1 MGQTLRGGAGDR
13 GRGRSAAA
21 WRLTAWRS
29 AVVLLLLLF
38 GARWP
43 APLEA
48 QEAGVERLDAG
59 RFTFVAH
66 PRDVPLARSLLARAA
81 ERDTFPGLPR
91 PRARVV
97 VAVATDAD
105 EFRRLVGPAPPEW
118 GAAVAFPASQRIV
131 LQGRRA
137 SGEAGD
143 PRVVLRHELAHLA
156 LHETLGDRPPRW
168 FDEGYAGWAAGEWG
182 RQELLA
188 TNVALL
194 LRGMPGLDSLN
205 GWFRGGEGRAQAA
218 YALSYRAVAELD
230 AMDPE
235 RGLALLF
242 QYWRSEGTLDRAVRA
257 AYGLTLPQFEDR
269 WQRRTRLRYGAL
281 AIFGDLSLAA
291 LAFVILL
298 LPLWLLRRRR
308 DRRRLTALRQA
319 DAAER
324 EQQRLVD
331 ELLGRSTS
339 PAPEMPGDSA
349 NPL

>member
-1 MGQTLRGGAGDR
+1 M
-13 GRGRSAAA
+13 
-21 WRLTAWRS
+21 AWRS
-29 AVVLLLLLF
+29 AVVPLLLLLA
-38 GARWP
+38 GAMRTS
-43 APLEA
+43 PLDA

-59 RFTFVAH
+59 RFTVVAH
-66 PRDVPLARSLLARAA
+66 PRDVPLARSLLVGAA

-118 GAAVAFPASQRIV
+118 GVAVAFPASQRIV
-131 LQGRRA
+131 LHGQRA
-137 SGEAGD
+137 SGGVGD

-182 RQELLA
+182 REELLA

-194 LRGMPGLDSLN
+194 LRGMPGLDSLD
-205 GWFRGGEGRAQAA
+205 GWFYGGEGRAQAA
-218 YALSYRAVAELD
+218 YALSYRAVAEL
-230 AMDPE
+230 ATLDPE

-281 AIFGDLSLAA
+281 ALFGDVTLAA
-291 LAFVILL
+291 VAFVILL

-308 DRRRLTALRQA
+308 DRRRLTAMRQA

-324 EQQRLVD
+324 EQQRLLE
-331 ELLGRSTS
+331 ELLGRSTPS
-339 PAPEMPGDSA
+339 PPETPGETA